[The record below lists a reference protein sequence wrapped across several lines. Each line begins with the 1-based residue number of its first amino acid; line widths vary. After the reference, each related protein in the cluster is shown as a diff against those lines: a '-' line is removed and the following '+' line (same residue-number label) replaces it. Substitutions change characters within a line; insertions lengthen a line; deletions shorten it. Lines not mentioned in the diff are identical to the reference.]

1 MILLLLTDSQ
11 SSSAF
16 GVSRVAGPS
25 SWNSLLSQWE
35 LIQHSWPVVFIGF
48 LFVLGALP
56 NVSGGWQ
63 ILYSPCLFP
72 VGILLKTW
80 ETRAGGDVN
89 KAIPAAGHHL
99 EVTSVFR
106 SGLNLPLHPWE
117 VTSVFKSGL
126 NLLLPYWQRWNIPD
140 QHFQEYLAF
149 GTLGGSG
156 ALQAGPGVTWSIP
169 AHRTCPCPWNGPG
182 GTGDKGHG
190 GDT

>member
-99 EVTSVFR
+99 EVTSVF
-106 SGLNLPLHPWE
+106 
-117 VTSVFKSGL
+117 KSGL

-169 AHRTCPCPWNGPG
+169 AHRTCPCPQNGPG